1 MAMEFKATDRHSLTR
16 GRFVMMAIQKMVT
29 GVPVTVRSLSLDMNV
44 CSGVNPALSSVAMV
58 LLTMKKNV
66 T

>member
-1 MAMEFKATDRHSLTR
+1 
-16 GRFVMMAIQKMVT
+16 VMMAIQKMVT

-44 CSGVNPALSSVAMV
+44 CSGVNLALSSVAMV